1 MASVSTHHF
10 LAVMRGAQLKGW
22 SRQNLL
28 LEAGIPDKVDY
39 SGEQR
44 FSIHQMTRLTRT
56 IWRVLD
62 DEFMGFT
69 RQPCKTGAFSFALRT
84 MRKSHNLQDALLT
97 GFEFYRLL
105 GDDIA
110 TELIV
115 DGTTARIDI
124 RFAHPE
130 FDPQHYFEEFWMVIW
145 HRLISWLSGVRI
157 PLLQVRFRQQEPGY
171 KKELYYMFPGK
182 HAYGCASSQLEFD
195 ARYLALPLVRS
206 EKETES
212 FLARSPYNLL
222 SIPGSDGTL
231 QGEIMSLLTPENNE
245 PLRFP
250 DIEELASTLKVS
262 GTTLRRRLQ
271 EESTNYTLI
280 KTELRR
286 QLAYRMLSDARI
298 PIGKVAEAVGFSE
311 TSAFGRAFKEWSGFT
326 PRQYRSTLLN
336 PDGSH

>member
-28 LEAGIPDKVDY
+28 LEAGIPDQVDY
-39 SGEQR
+39 CAEQR
-44 FSIHQMTRLTRT
+44 FTIHQMTRLTRT

-69 RQPCKTGAFSFALRT
+69 KHPCKSGAFSFALQT
-84 MRKSHNLQDALLT
+84 MRKSHNLHDALLT
-97 GFEFYRLL
+97 GFEFYRLAA
-105 GDDIA
+105 DDIA
-110 TELIV
+110 TQLIV
-115 DGTTARIDI
+115 EDDIATIDI
-124 RFAHPE
+124 RFAYPE

-157 PLLQVRFRQQEPGY
+157 PLRHVRFRQQQPAY
-171 KKELYYMFPGK
+171 KKELHYMFPGK
-182 HAYGCASSQLEFD
+182 HDYGCETSQLEFD
-195 ARYLALPLVRS
+195 AKYLALPLVRS
-206 EKETES
+206 QKETEL

-231 QGEIMSLLTPENNE
+231 QGEIMSQLTPTNAE
-245 PLRFP
+245 PLCFP
-250 DIEELASTLKVS
+250 DIEELARTLNVS

-271 EESTNYTLI
+271 EESTNYTEI

-286 QLAYRMLSDARI
+286 QLAYKMLSDAKV

-336 PDGSH
+336 PAGSS